1 VPLTIGQ
8 QRSIKLV
15 DDAVAGKRL
24 IGMVTSKNPELDNPG
39 PEQLYEIGTIGM
51 IDRLFRATD
60 GTIRL
65 LVHGIARFK
74 IDQFTQTEPY
84 LKAKITLHP
93 EKQESG
99 IEIEALARNV
109 RDQFEHI
116 AELIPSIPRELV
128 STVVSLQDPLQTVY
142 TIANLQ
148 RIDSK
153 DAQEILEHDLVSKK
167 LHKLVE
173 ILTRESEVLELGQKI
188 QNDARSEIEKV
199 QREYFLREQLK
210 AIQKELGE
218 SDEQTADINE
228 FKEKINTAGMTPES

>member
-128 STVVSLQDPLQTVY
+128 STVVSLQDPLQRFIPLPTCNGS
-142 TIANLQ
+142 IA
-148 RIDSK
+148 K
-153 DAQEILEHDLVSKK
+153 M
-167 LHKLVE
+167 HKRFWSM
-173 ILTRESEVLELGQKI
+173 IWS
-188 QNDARSEIEKV
+188 ARSFINW
-199 QREYFLREQLK
+199 LR
-210 AIQKELGE
+210 
-218 SDEQTADINE
+218 S
-228 FKEKINTAGMTPES
+228 